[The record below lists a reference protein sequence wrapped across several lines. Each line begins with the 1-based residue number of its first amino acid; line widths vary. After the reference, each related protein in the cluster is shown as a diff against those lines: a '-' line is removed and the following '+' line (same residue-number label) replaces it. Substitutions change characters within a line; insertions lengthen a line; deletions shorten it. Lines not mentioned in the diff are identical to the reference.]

1 MKPRGNHRIDPV
13 TPYPRARNSSIC
25 SRGAIRGPIKTIP
38 PTGPLLPTLS
48 LHRIILGVRQGNRFN
63 PFPREKRLISHG
75 RNYHTYGKKRINRV
89 NQLCASTSITQR
101 VLFALRIIRNGNNN
115 NNNNNIGRARNDGAV
130 TRCHY
135 ARFIRAMGWNSF
147 LMLFRFWN
155 GLIEWPSLCFL
166 VKWRRDCADSSV
178 DLCVSVFL
186 LPYCLYLP
194 RGIWIFV
201 FYSWKINFFD
211 RYEYI
216 KF

>member
-1 MKPRGNHRIDPV
+1 MVCGREARTKETPVLDIYFTCRWCTRQRMKPRGNHRIDPV

-101 VLFALRIIRNGNNN
+101 VFFALRIIRNGNNN
-115 NNNNNIGRARNDGAV
+115 NNNNNMGAKWWRGNEVPLCAFYTCDGLKFVPYVVPLLKRVNWMA
-130 TRCHY
+130 
-135 ARFIRAMGWNSF
+135 I
-147 LMLFRFWN
+147 LMF
-155 GLIEWPSLCFL
+155 
-166 VKWRRDCADSSV
+166 
-178 DLCVSVFL
+178 
-186 LPYCLYLP
+186 P
-194 RGIWIFV
+194 R
-201 FYSWKINFFD
+201 
-211 RYEYI
+211 
-216 KF
+216 